1 MESKQ
6 NENSEADPQDD
17 VGLVSLHETLQI
29 STQKGSISHEQNII
43 RKELVIQFINQVQ
56 TKSALHYCYNIHLIQ
71 VEMLA

>member
-29 STQKGSISHEQNII
+29 STQKGSISHEQNIV
-43 RKELVIQFINQVQ
+43 RKELVIQFTSIITDGRV
-56 TKSALHYCYNIHLIQ
+56 HLRLLCLL
-71 VEMLA
+71 ES

>member
-17 VGLVSLHETLQI
+17 VSLVSLHETLQI

-43 RKELVIQFINQVQ
+43 RKELVIQFTSIITDGRV
-56 TKSALHYCYNIHLIQ
+56 HLRLLCLL
-71 VEMLA
+71 ES

>member
-43 RKELVIQFINQVQ
+43 RKELVIQFTSIITDGRV
-56 TKSALHYCYNIHLIQ
+56 HLRLLCLL
-71 VEMLA
+71 ER